1 MSMIHEDQVQ
11 QAKEIVTAHNRATPT
26 MLERLMKVHYQ
37 TAVALLEE
45 LETLGVVGPEI
56 GKLGLRAVL

>member
-26 MLERLMKVHYQ
+26 MLERLRQ
-37 TAVALLEE
+37 C
-45 LETLGVVGPEI
+45 
-56 GKLGLRAVL
+56 

>member
-1 MSMIHEDQVQ
+1 MSEIHADQMQ
-11 QAKEIVTAHNRATPT
+11 RAKEIVTAHNRATPT

-45 LETLGVVGPEI
+45 LEKLGVVGPEI
-56 GKLGLRAVL
+56 DKLGLRAVL

>member
-26 MLERLMKVHYQ
+26 MLERLMGTSKN
-37 TAVALLEE
+37 
-45 LETLGVVGPEI
+45 
-56 GKLGLRAVL
+56 LRLARLW